1 MGKHNYGGSAYLAL
15 TGRLGSAALAQMF
28 SSERIMARRT
38 RKGKNQSGDA
48 FDNVNLPDYLQ
59 TMLGTGRDADGNIS
73 SKAAAR
79 GAGFTDKEIATEY
92 ANWAKTQEERAYEN
106 QLWNE
111 RESIQGQVNQ
121 MKNAGLNPALMYGS
135 GASSGGGS
143 PVASTA
149 TENSGSSYDE
159 FGGAFGA
166 LSNILQLLGLGQNVA
181 SGVSTMKSQSTERKN
196 QTAQTQA
203 AVSKSNAERDLV
215 VSQTEAQNN
224 LNATFWQSWSADIA
238 NKRVDTLLKASQVKV
253 NEEEAKAISRRI
265 EQDSEK
271 IEILK
276 YQASTERMQVIANI
290 NKINAEIS
298 NLSADTLKKGAERD
312 TLLEKLKQVRNETVI
327 SDIAKTEE
335 QLREFY
341 GVPKEWVFYV
351 DAVYSKFSHDIEG
364 MNAFSKWLSG
374 FQKALADKAT
384 AFNYVSGTTHNIFGL
399 KFGSEST
406 TTGNTE
412 GRNAAE
418 PSIPM

>member
-1 MGKHNYGGSAYLAL
+1 MGKRNRIGSSYLAL
-15 TGRLGSAALAQMF
+15 TGRLGSAALAQMY
-28 SSERIMARRT
+28 SSERTMSRRT

-59 TMLGTGRDADGNIS
+59 TMLGTGRDSDGNIS

-135 GASSGGGS
+135 GASSSGGS
-143 PVASTA
+143 PVSSTPTDSA
-149 TENSGSSYDE
+149 QSSYDE

-166 LSNILQLLGLGQNVA
+166 LSNILQLLGLGQQVA
-181 SGVSTMKSQSTERKN
+181 SGVSSMKSQSTERRN

-203 AVSKSNAERDLV
+203 AVSKSNAERELI

-238 NKRVDTLLKASQVKV
+238 NKRVDTLLKSSQVKV
-253 NEEEAKAISRRI
+253 NEEEAKAISKRL
-265 EQDSEK
+265 EQDGQK

-276 YQASTERMQVIANI
+276 YQASSERMQVIASI
-290 NKINAEIS
+290 NKVNAEIA
-298 NLSADTLKKGAERD
+298 NLSADTLKKGSERD
-312 TLLEKLKQVRNETVI
+312 LVLEKIKQAANDVVI
-327 SDIAKTEE
+327 SDIAKSEE
-335 QLREFY
+335 QLRQFY

-351 DAVYSKFSHDIEG
+351 DSVYSKFDHDIEG

-374 FQKALADKAT
+374 FQQSLADKET
-384 AFNYVSGTTHNIFGL
+384 AFNYVTGTTQTIFGM
-399 KFGSEST
+399 KFGTENT
-406 TTGNTE
+406 RTGNFE
-412 GRNAAE
+412 GFN
-418 PSIPM
+418 PSAPFMQ

>member
-28 SSERIMARRT
+28 SSESRMARRT

-48 FDNVNLPDYLQ
+48 FDNLNLPDYLR
-59 TMLGTGRDADGNIS
+59 TMLNTGRDSDGNIS
-73 SKAAAR
+73 SKASAR

-111 RESIQGQVNQ
+111 RESIQGQVSQ

-135 GASSGGGS
+135 GASASGGS
-143 PVASTA
+143 PVSSTPTDSA
-149 TENSGSSYDE
+149 QSSYDE

-166 LSNILQLLGLGQNVA
+166 LSNILQLLGLGQSVA
-181 SGVSTMKSQSTERKN
+181 SGVSTMKSQSTERRN
-196 QTAQTQA
+196 QTEQTQA

-215 VSQTEAQNN
+215 VAQTEAQNN
-224 LNATFWQSWSADIA
+224 LNATFWQSWSADVA
-238 NKRVDTLLKASQVKV
+238 NKRVDTLLKSSQVKV
-253 NEEEAKAISRRI
+253 NEEEAKAISKRL
-265 EQDSEK
+265 EQESEK
-271 IEILK
+271 IDILK
-276 YQASTERMQVIANI
+276 FQASSERMQVIANV
-290 NKINAEIS
+290 NKITAEIA
-298 NLSADTLKKGAERD
+298 NLSADTLKKGTERE
-312 TLLEKLKQVRNETVI
+312 TLLEKLKQVRNDTTI

-335 QLREFY
+335 QLRQFY

-364 MNAFSKWLSG
+364 LNAFSKWLSG
-374 FQKALADKAT
+374 FQKSLADKAT
-384 AFNYVSGTTHNIFGL
+384 AFNYVHGTSTNVFGL
-399 KFGSEST
+399 RFGQETT

-412 GRNAAE
+412 GRNESE
-418 PSIPM
+418 PGFTK

>member
-1 MGKHNYGGSAYLAL
+1 MGKKNIGGSLYLAL

-28 SSERIMARRT
+28 SGERIMARRT
-38 RKGKNQSGDA
+38 RKGKNQTGDA
-48 FDNVNLPDYLQ
+48 FGNVNLPEYLQ
-59 TMLGTGRDADGNIS
+59 TMLGTGRDENGNIS
-73 SKAAAR
+73 SKAASR

-106 QLWNE
+106 QLWQE

-143 PVASTA
+143 PVASTPTDSA
-149 TENSGSSYDE
+149 QSDYDE

-166 LSNILQLLGLGQNVA
+166 LSNVLQLLGLGQNVA

-203 AVSKSNAERDLV
+203 AVEKSNAERDLV
-215 VSQTEAQNN
+215 LEQTENQRN

-238 NKRVDTLLKASQVKV
+238 NTRVDTLLKSSQVKV
-253 NEEEAKAISRRI
+253 NEEEAKAISKRLQI
-265 EQDSEK
+265 ESRKVD
-271 IEILK
+271 ILE
-276 YQASTERMQVIANI
+276 YQASSERMQVIANV
-290 NKINAEIS
+290 NKINAEIA
-298 NLSADTLKKGAERD
+298 NLSADTLKKGAEKSI
-312 TLLEKLKQVRNETVI
+312 LLEKLQQVQNDSII
-327 SDIAKTEE
+327 SDIAKREE

-374 FQKALADKAT
+374 FQKSLADKAT
-384 AFNYVSGTTHNIFGL
+384 AFNYVHGTTSNVFGL
-399 KFGSEST
+399 RFGRETT
-406 TTGNTE
+406 TTGNIE
-412 GRNAAE
+412 GRNEAE
-418 PSIPM
+418 PVIPM

>member
-1 MGKHNYGGSAYLAL
+1 MGKRNRFGSAYLAL

-28 SSERIMARRT
+28 SGERTMSRRT

-59 TMLGTGRDADGNIS
+59 TMLGTGRDSDGNIS

-135 GASSGGGS
+135 GASSSGGS
-143 PVASTA
+143 PVSSTPTDSA
-149 TENSGSSYDE
+149 QSSYDE

-166 LSNILQLLGLGQNVA
+166 LSNILQLLGLGQQVA
-181 SGVSTMKSQSTERKN
+181 SGVSSIKTQSTERRN

-238 NKRVDTLLKASQVKV
+238 NKRVDTLLKSSQVKV
-253 NEEEAKAISRRI
+253 NEEEAKAISRRL
-265 EQDSEK
+265 EQDSQK

-276 YQASTERMQVIANI
+276 YQASSERMQVIASI
-290 NKINAEIS
+290 NKVNAEIA
-298 NLSADTLKKGAERD
+298 NLSADTLKKGSERD
-312 TLLEKLKQVRNETVI
+312 LILEKIKQATNDVVI
-327 SDIAKTEE
+327 SDIAKSEE
-335 QLREFY
+335 QLRQFY

-351 DAVYSKFSHDIEG
+351 DSVYSKFAHDIEG

-374 FQKALADKAT
+374 FQQSLADKET
-384 AFNYVSGTTHNIFGL
+384 AFNYVTGTTQTIFGM
-399 KFGSEST
+399 KFGTENT
-406 TTGNTE
+406 RTGNFE
-412 GRNAAE
+412 GFN
-418 PSIPM
+418 PSAPFMQ